1 MVSKLIGIASV
12 AALSAI
18 AFAALAAY
26 RPAASPQPR
35 AADRAADKAPQ
46 AAKADAEPCSAAR
59 CEKPGHPAKEEDH
72 DRDND

>member
-1 MVSKLIGIASV
+1 MVPKPIGIASV

-26 RPAASPQPR
+26 RPAASPQPP
-35 AADRAADKAPQ
+35 AADKAAK

-59 CEKPGHPAKEEDH
+59 CEKPGNTAKEEDH
-72 DRDND
+72 DRDDD